1 MSDENIS
8 GGNPM
13 NDELD
18 PDGRFTALTGNLGSA
33 FQAQADRFEPSNDA
47 YAKLAHAVTEDQD
60 RRANQSRA
68 VGWFRPLAAAAAVV
82 AVVGVGGVFVANQG
96 SQSLDTGPGGD
107 DGTAAAEVA
116 SEEQGESDETTPP
129 TEDPVV
135 ATTEPA
141 TADGETES
149 PTETD
154 NGESATSNADGVPG
168 YGPIRATELEAA
180 QAFMDLLR
188 LDNGAPEMDADG
200 RVLVR
205 SFGEGGVGEGRIVAE
220 LAMANLNE
228 GFAVAEAYAELIFV
242 DAVFQGPD
250 DGSTMRIEG
259 SGTGFESV
267 LDIKVMAAFDNRVLG
282 SGFVTAGNL
291 GEPTPFT
298 AEVDVVGDEHGWVV
312 VSSSGGASGVI
323 DPFAAK
329 PVSFKSV
336 TDPTEYAVIGVAAD
350 DPDGGLVVRSG
361 PGTGNDAVGVIPGG
375 TTGLRRNAEYPVPV
389 GTGTWWS
396 VTTEDGLSGWV
407 NSRYVASNE
416 AVSADQLASLAS
428 QLPFLITEPAG
439 LPLIRRA
446 PVAIGTIGDPLAA
459 TAAELREGSGWTDK
473 RSFPFPDSYG
483 EPQETSLIALTEA
496 EGWVDIS
503 PEIGG
508 LYTYES
514 VREAAS
520 VNFAGLSSI
529 VFAQDNPTGPWAK
542 TSVFVEDTPGQPEI
556 VAIVVEVQEP

>member
-18 PDGRFTALTGNLGSA
+18 PDGRYTALTGNLGSA

-47 YAKLAHAVTEDQD
+47 YAKLAHAVTQEQD
-60 RRANQSRA
+60 RRASQSRSL
-68 VGWFRPLAAAAAVV
+68 GWFRPLAAAAAVV

-107 DGTAAAEVA
+107 DGAAAVDVA
-116 SEEQGESDETTPP
+116 SEEQDESEGTTPP

-135 ATTEPA
+135 ATTEPEPA
-141 TADGETES
+141 NDGETV
-149 PTETD
+149 TETEND
-154 NGESATSNADGVPG
+154 GSGATNADGVAG
-168 YGPIRATELEAA
+168 YGPIRATKLEAA

-188 LDNGAPEMDADG
+188 MDNGAPEMDADG

-205 SFGEGGVGEGRIVAE
+205 SFGEGGVGEGMIVAE
-220 LAMANLNE
+220 LAMANLDE
-228 GFAVAEAYAELIFV
+228 GFAVAEAYAELIV
-242 DAVFQGPD
+242 IDAVFQGPA
-250 DGSTMRIEG
+250 DGPTMRIEG

-282 SGFVTAGNL
+282 SGFVMAGNL

-329 PVSFKSV
+329 SVSFTSV
-336 TDPTEYAVIGVAAD
+336 ADPNEYAVIGVAAD

-361 PGTGNDAVGVIPGG
+361 PGAGNDVVGVIPGG
-375 TTGLRRNAEYPVPV
+375 TTGLRRNAEFPVPV

-396 VTTEDGLSGWV
+396 VSTEDGLSGWV

-416 AVSADQLASLAS
+416 AVSADELASLAS
-428 QLPFLITEPAG
+428 QLPFLVTEPAG

-446 PVAIGTIGDPLAA
+446 PVAIGTIGDPLAE
-459 TAAELREGSGWTDK
+459 TAARLQEGAGWTEK

-483 EPQETSLIALTEA
+483 EPQETSLIALTDA
-496 EGWVDIS
+496 EGWADIS

-529 VFAQDNPTGPWAK
+529 VFGPDNPTGPWAK

-556 VAIVVEVQEP
+556 VGIVVEVQEP